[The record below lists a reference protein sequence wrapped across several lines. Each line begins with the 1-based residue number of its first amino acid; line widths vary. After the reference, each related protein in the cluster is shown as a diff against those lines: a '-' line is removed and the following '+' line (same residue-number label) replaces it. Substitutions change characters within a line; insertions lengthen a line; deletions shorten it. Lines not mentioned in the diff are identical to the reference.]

1 MIKSLKTAYCFFK
14 IKIILVIIVFL
25 VEFIQNNLVF
35 ADEEFKKCGEFVDPS
50 NLEDLHELRLCIK
63 KIKYDKVAEKESLII
78 RNSYQGSLV
87 LTEKLNI
94 RNSKKSNQIIS
105 EKNEKN

>member
-1 MIKSLKTAYCFFK
+1 MIKSLKPAYCFFK

-35 ADEEFKKCGEFVDPS
+35 ADEEFKKCGELVDTS
-50 NLEDLHELRLCIK
+50 NFEELQELRLCIK
-63 KIKYDKVAEKESLII
+63 KIKYDKAAEKESLII

-94 RNSKKSNQIIS
+94 RNSKKSKQIVS
-105 EKNEKN
+105 EKIKIK